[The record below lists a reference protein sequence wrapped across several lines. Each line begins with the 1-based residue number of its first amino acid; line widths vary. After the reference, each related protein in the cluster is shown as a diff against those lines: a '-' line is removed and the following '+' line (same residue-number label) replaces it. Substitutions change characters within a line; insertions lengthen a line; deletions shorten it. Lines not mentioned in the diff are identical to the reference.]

1 MKLITKL
8 NELSHIGY
16 EVTTS
21 KIQEEI
27 LFSIKNLSN
36 KLVAIGLQIDEEFKE
51 ETAWFP
57 NYNKKLALLFTDY
70 NEYSNFYSNNY
81 FVEFVINTNNVWFI
95 PNLVINPVGKI
106 ENTIEPLINS
116 IRSEEIRGSENK

>member
-1 MKLITKL
+1 M
-8 NELSHIGY
+8 
-16 EVTTS
+16 
-21 KIQEEI
+21 
-27 LFSIKNLSN
+27 
-36 KLVAIGLQIDEEFKE
+36 QIDEEFKE

>member
-8 NELSHIGY
+8 NELSDIGY

-21 KIQEEI
+21 KIQEET
-27 LFSIKNLSN
+27 LFSIKNPSN

-81 FVEFVINTNNVWFI
+81 FIEFVINTNNVWFI

>member
-16 EVTTS
+16 EATTS
-21 KIQEEI
+21 KIQEET
-27 LFSIKNLSN
+27 LFSIKNSSN

-57 NYNKKLALLFTDY
+57 NYNKKLALLFSDY
-70 NEYSNFYSNNY
+70 NEYCNILLNSYI
-81 FVEFVINTNNVWFI
+81 VLFVINSNNIWFM
-95 PNLVINPVGKI
+95 PHNQVNPIGMI
-106 ENTIEPLINS
+106 QDSIEPLINI
-116 IRSEEIRGSENK
+116 IREQERGASERN